1 MKKIVYYIC
10 MVMIILFAMESIAL
24 AMTPEEVC
32 KELMTV
38 AVKTEVEVKNT
49 ADGTTMMV
57 PVIAIS
63 DSAIADIGYE
73 GKIEIA
79 NGEIH
84 ITTPEGETYSQT
96 FLLGTDGSSTIAP
109 DQYYEGV
116 ALNRG
121 YNVNETRI
129 GEDVAE
135 AYYEQRSSED
145 PNDGEIHYFTYAL
158 LKADEINTGATDV
171 VSFSNVGST
180 SELYAVDTNQLDR
193 YDDFVQ
199 PGPVP
204 EYSTKVS
211 LAIPNENDGV
221 IVYEGDEPPI
231 DSIVTEVEL
240 TEPGQSSEVELN
252 EDKKEFRFNISKEGD
267 YLITLYDKYGNII
280 AVDVYEVST
289 GNQVAVKSQENGA
302 VAAFLRRGEQ
312 YVVEAPDDGCRLEV
326 TFAQY
331 SNEEVST
338 TETLHDIAEIK
349 NNDKALFKEI
359 EKLMSGFVLS
369 IAKVLN
375 WMLADALGE
384 TITLDSIVFNEYE
397 PVKINFWKTGLNGE
411 TVTANNTIN
420 LLRDSINRWFGIFR
434 NIAIIGYMIILV
446 YVGIKMLLSSTT
458 PNKMAVLKNA
468 FIYWVMGVLI
478 LFFFPYVMK
487 YSIIIN
493 DAFVKQISDE
503 FRIVKSTA
511 SLKSE
516 KDAGYLFT
524 DFDDVIDFESGQDY
538 MSIIGNMANKSKKLG
553 IAIAYLVL
561 TWQLIMMLIYYY
573 KRMFIVAFLVVI
585 FPLIALTFV
594 WDKLNDG
601 RSQALSAWTKEFL
614 ISVFVQSFHA
624 IVFAFVTHAIYSTL
638 TQGSADFILLVIA
651 SSFMFAGEN
660 ILKQIF
666 GGGDTIALGSVTQ
679 TATKIAATTTLVTG
693 VGKRIITNVAGK
705 NGFVRGNISSY
716 VNHRK
721 YKLLLKKDENGVSN
735 FQKVATPPAAATIRV
750 NRLLPSEGEVTPNIQ
765 QAAEM
770 VDAFN
775 NPHKKSPEELAKALE
790 SYDRLMKLRNGIG
803 SNAMSDLE
811 KKQFDEIMKNTNVSP
826 AQIDRL
832 NKALLAASVAYGKK
846 GSDAKQIRQNLRIE
860 VEYAF
865 KARDTKDENGKIVN
879 EQNKATA
886 NAFLHAALI
895 NAKKNGVRGIRRT
908 DVEMAYRDKIE
919 ESRDFYENIRLTNS
933 RSENRTARNKV
944 RQERANGLA
953 DKYVK
958 SFGAAGILARKTN
971 TSNVKVNNIED
982 LTQKEKAALNS
993 CARNVA
999 ILEQLGSNDVDTVEA
1014 VNAMK
1019 SFENNR
1025 ELAEKMLKLSNVR
1038 ADIDQLRYLLA
1049 KKIVSEN
1056 PGINRE
1062 NPNKVGARDDYNE
1075 AVKWANSVVDSMEAQ
1090 ARNLENKRNLS
1101 NPSEIEDNGDY
1112 DPYVDILDI
1121 IAGAQKGSSTGSISN
1136 LEEMFSNASKNN
1148 VVNDFVDSRM
1158 DSIRSQN
1165 QKNSENAKMFAEE
1178 TLKKEN
1184 LEISNFR
1191 KAFREAV
1198 NGPKD
1203 NYEQPTFNG
1212 YTEADIRRLDR
1223 AEKANM
1229 AASSARLIS
1238 DIAIVPTA
1246 TVAGAAIGM
1255 ASTNDGIPLEE
1266 GVMGAL
1272 SGFEGS
1278 QLMTDS
1284 IVSTLTQQKRR
1295 TEKQNDIAKK
1305 IKKRLRD
1312 DAKER
1317 LRAHNEFEEARDNA
1331 RGQADSYLEIKIATA
1346 NLYLTAND
1354 ELSATVHVIAENAQ
1368 FIHVDEEPTIGSWE
1382 PYQENINYI
1391 FRDNDKSKS
1400 HNLYIYVRDDSGNI
1414 KTTSIMNLE
1423 Y

>member
-1 MKKIVYYIC
+1 
-10 MVMIILFAMESIAL
+10 MESIAL

-49 ADGTTMMV
+49 TDGTTMMV

-312 YVVEAPDDGCRLEV
+312 YVVEAPDDGCRLEI
-326 TFAQY
+326 TFAQHD
-331 SNEEVST
+331 NEGMT
-338 TETLHDIAEIK
+338 ATETLHDIAENK
-349 NNDKALFKEI
+349 NNDKTLFEKI
-359 EKLMSGFVLS
+359 EELMSGFVLS

-384 TITLDSIVFNEYE
+384 TITIDSIVFNEYE
-397 PVKINFWKTGLNGE
+397 PIKINFWKTGLNGE
-411 TVTANNTIN
+411 EISASDTVIS
-420 LLRDSINRWFGIFR
+420 LRGSINRWFGIFR
-434 NIAIIGYMIILV
+434 NIAIMGYMIILV

-458 PNKMAVLKNA
+458 PNKMSVLKNA
-468 FIYWVMGVLI
+468 FVYWCIGILV

-493 DAFVKQISDE
+493 DAFVKEVSDD
-503 FRIVKSTA
+503 FRIVKKTA
-511 SLKSE
+511 SLKGES
-516 KDAGYLFT
+516 DAGYLYT

-538 MSIIGNMANKSKKLG
+538 MSIIGNMANKSRKLG
-553 IAIAYLVL
+553 VAIAYLVL

-601 RSQALSAWTKEFL
+601 KSQALSAWTKEFL

-624 IVFAFVTHAIYSTL
+624 IVFVFVVHVIYSTL
-638 TQGSADFILLVIA
+638 TEGSADFILLVIA

-679 TATKIAATTTLVTG
+679 TATKIAATTKLVTS
-693 VGKRIITNVAGK
+693 VGKRVITNVAGK
-705 NGFVRGNISSY
+705 NGFIRGNARSFI
-716 VNHRK
+716 NHEK
-721 YKLLLKKDENGVSN
+721 YKLLRKEDKNGVTN
-735 FQKVATPPAAATIRV
+735 FEKVATPPAAATIRV
-750 NRLLPSEGEVTPNIQ
+750 NRLLPSEGEITPNIQ
-765 QAAEM
+765 QTAEM
-770 VDAFN
+770 VDTFN
-775 NPHKKSPEELAKALE
+775 NSHMKSPEDLAKALE
-790 SYDRLMKLRNGIG
+790 TYNRLMKLRNGIG

-811 KKQFDEIMKNTNVSP
+811 KKQFDEIMKNSNVSL

-832 NKALLAASVAYGKK
+832 NKAMLAASVAYGKK
-846 GSDAKQIRQNLRIE
+846 GADVKQIRQNLRIE

-865 KARDTKDENGKIVN
+865 KARDTKDKNGKIVN
-879 EQNKATA
+879 EQNKNTA
-886 NAFLHAALI
+886 DAFLHAALL
-895 NAKKNGVRGIRRT
+895 NAKKNGIQGIKRT
-908 DVEMAYRDKIE
+908 DVERAYRNKVE
-919 ESRDFYENIRLTNS
+919 ESRDFYENIRLTNN
-933 RSENRTARNKV
+933 RTGDRTARNQV

-953 DKYVK
+953 EKYVK
-958 SFGAAGILARKTN
+958 SFGAAGILARKTS
-971 TSNVKVNNIED
+971 TSNVKVNNIDD
-982 LTQKEKAALNS
+982 LTQKQKVALNA
-993 CARNVA
+993 CARNAV
-999 ILEQLGSNDVDTVEA
+999 ILEQFDSNEVDVVEA

-1019 SFENNR
+1019 GFENNR
-1025 ELAEKMLKLSNVR
+1025 ELAENMLKLSNVR

-1056 PGINRE
+1056 PGLNRG
-1062 NPNKVGARDDYNE
+1062 NPNKIGEREAYNE

-1101 NPSEIEDNGDY
+1101 NPSAIGDDGGY

-1136 LEEMFSNASKNN
+1136 LNEMFSNASKSN

-1165 QKNSENAKMFAEE
+1165 QRNSENAKMFAEE
-1178 TLKKEN
+1178 FLKEEK
-1184 LEISNFR
+1184 LEVSKFR
-1191 KAFREAV
+1191 KALREAV

-1203 NYEQPTFNG
+1203 YEQPTFNG
-1212 YTEADIRRLDR
+1212 YTLDDIKRLDR

-1229 AASSARLIS
+1229 AASAAKLFS
-1238 DIAIVPTA
+1238 DIAIAPTS
-1246 TVAGAAIGM
+1246 TFVGAMIGM
-1255 ASTNDGIPLEE
+1255 AKTDDGIPLME
-1266 GVMGAL
+1266 GVTGAL
-1272 SGFEGS
+1272 AGFEIP
-1278 QLMTDS
+1278 QKATDS
-1284 IVSTLTQQKRR
+1284 IVSTFTQEGRR
-1295 TEKQNDIAKK
+1295 ITKQNDIAKK
-1305 IKKRLRD
+1305 VKKRLSD

-1331 RGQADSYLEIKIATA
+1331 RGQADRYLEIKTVTA

-1368 FIHVDEEPTIGSWE
+1368 YIHVDEEPTIGSWE

-1391 FRDNDKSKS
+1391 FKDNDKSKS